1 MLSKVKVVSQEEY
14 DAHLKGLTG
23 CQDGQSL
30 AECGGVAF
38 KRNGCN
44 SCHSVDGSKIV
55 GPSLKG
61 VYGTE
66 QPITG
71 GPSVIA
77 DEQYIRESVMNPMA
91 KIVAGYPA
99 AMPAYAGRIN
109 EEQMGALVEY
119 IRSIK

>member
-1 MLSKVKVVSQEEY
+1 M
-14 DAHLKGLTG
+14 
-23 CQDGQSL
+23 
-30 AECGGVAF
+30 
-38 KRNGCN
+38 
-44 SCHSVDGSKIV
+44 DGSKIV

>member
-1 MLSKVKVVSQEEY
+1 
-14 DAHLKGLTG
+14 
-23 CQDGQSL
+23 
-30 AECGGVAF
+30 
-38 KRNGCN
+38 
-44 SCHSVDGSKIV
+44 
-55 GPSLKG
+55 
-61 VYGTE
+61 
-66 QPITG
+66 
-71 GPSVIA
+71 VIA